1 MAYSSSESGRVDYVA
16 DTVTES
22 VKIVIAGPFAVG
34 KTSMVGAVS
43 EIPPLSTEEPLTV
56 ASVGVDDLA
65 GRPDKTTTTV
75 ALDFGRVTLTPR
87 IVLYLFGLAGQARFL
102 SIAEETAVG
111 AVGAVVLVD
120 LRRFDECFP
129 TVDMVERLGL
139 PFVIAVNRFEGS
151 PACSPE
157 QIVDALG
164 VSGRTPVVACDAR
177 ERDSSVHVLATL
189 TRFSLELK
197 TAGDRQ

>member
-1 MAYSSSESGRVDYVA
+1 MACSNSEPCPVDYVA
-16 DTVTES
+16 DTVTDS

-34 KTSMVGAVS
+34 KTSLVGAVS
-43 EIPPLSTEEPLTV
+43 EIPPLSTEEPLTI

-75 ALDFGRVTLTPR
+75 ALDFGRITLTPR

-111 AVGAVVLVD
+111 AIGAVVLVD
-120 LRRFDECFP
+120 LRHFEECFP
-129 TVDMVERLGL
+129 TVDLVERLGL
-139 PFVIAVNRFEGS
+139 PFVIAVNRFAGS
-151 PACSPE
+151 PDFSPA
-157 QIVDALG
+157 QITDALG
-164 VSGRTPVVACDAR
+164 VSNRTPVVACDAR

-189 TRFSLELK
+189 TRHSLHLK
-197 TAGDRQ
+197 TTGDRQ